1 MRLSTVN
8 GPHSSEQPPPP
19 STLKE
24 LPDLAEALTHLR
36 YQNNILLGDP
46 KFDIQAHN
54 PLSQQVAELL
64 MEFGLVDFRHHLD
77 RYGGSDTG
85 NVVSDMGWKIFGREV
100 GKRRHGGNKSHEEAY
115 RALCPES

>member
-46 KFDIQAHN
+46 KFDIQAQN

-64 MEFGLVDFRHHLD
+64 MEFGLVDHRHHLGSA
-77 RYGGSDTG
+77 GGSNTV
-85 NVVSDMGWKIFGREV
+85 NVVSDAAWNIL
-100 GKRRHGGNKSHEEAY
+100 GKRCEYIYGE
-115 RALCPES
+115 